1 MSRCEAPSPAPA
13 PLLVFAE
20 EAPPKTD
27 TTSSEDILRKMIAE
41 KISGAEV
48 VVASMKSSIAE
59 KERLIAEK
67 ERVIGEN
74 RATLSGSREEI
85 LNLQKQLAILDN
97 MCVSRSSGD
106 LVDAKV
112 RVHEVVRAGDVA
124 TLTKRDVRRQ
134 IEAEFGLE
142 FVANNKGAINRT
154 IEEAASVNPEEAK
167 VQDAQ
172 WSLEDLGSGVEIP
185 ISKKVLLGWLKDN
198 ASAELLEQFGLSG
211 TFKQIMKKRTRPEVV
226 KAYLAA
232 AGGFDRCPS

>member
-1 MSRCEAPSPAPA
+1 
-13 PLLVFAE
+13 
-20 EAPPKTD
+20 
-27 TTSSEDILRKMIAE
+27 MIAE

-59 KERLIAEK
+59 NERLIAEK

-85 LNLQKQLAILDN
+85 MNLQKQLTILDN
-97 MCVSRSSGD
+97 MCVSRYSGD
-106 LVDAKV
+106 LEDAKV
-112 RVHEVVRAGDVA
+112 RVREVVRAGDVA

-167 VQDAQ
+167 VQDAP
-172 WSLEDLGSGVEIP
+172 WSLEDLGSGVENP
-185 ISKKVLLGWLKDN
+185 ISKKVLLGWLMDN
-198 ASAELLEQFGLSG
+198 ASAELLEQFCLSG
-211 TFKQIMKKRTRPEVV
+211 TFKQIMKKRTRSLVV

-232 AGGFDRCPS
+232 VGGFDRCPS